1 MKKKTFLATLGL
13 ILAITN
19 LTVSAQDLSAW
30 ATVSLT
36 DIKKVKAGLDSSNSN
51 EGFRLSQ
58 STNDDWIK
66 YSVSKIAR
74 DKFFNSS
81 KFNYFEKAEVSKA
94 LDSLAISAARELEN
108 YKPNSSNFA
117 FKNPVHEKLIK
128 NRLANL
134 ATLKIHKIGFATTN
148 WLIHTNNYGLPRLRF
163 KRGYIYARDSKDDHN
178 FCHIYYI
185 SVNQDYSGGG
195 TFGAAY
201 PSFVSDELAACP
213 K

>member
-1 MKKKTFLATLGL
+1 MKNKTSVVVLTL

-19 LTVSAQDLSAW
+19 LTVFAQDLSAW

-36 DIKKVKAGLDSSNSN
+36 DIKKVKAGLDSTNSN

-66 YSVSKIAR
+66 YSISKIAR

-81 KFNYFEKAEVSKA
+81 KFNAFEKAEVSKA
-94 LDSLAISAARELEN
+94 LDSLAISAARELED
-108 YKPNSSNFA
+108 YKPTTASFA
-117 FKNPVHEKLIK
+117 FKNLAYEKLIK
-128 NRLANL
+128 TKLANL
-134 ATLKIHKIGFATTN
+134 LTLKIHNSGFSSAN
-148 WLIHTNNYGLPRLRF
+148 WQIHTNNYGLPRLRF
-163 KRGYIYARDSKDDHN
+163 KRGYIYAKDTQDEHS
-178 FCHIYYI
+178 FCHLYYI

-195 TFGAAY
+195 TFGSAY
-201 PSFVSDELAACP
+201 ASFESDTLVACP